1 MKLVKNGNRNCQDTW
16 DKSSGLHDV
25 PRKETGRNELTL
37 IEMRPIDL
45 VPSTPQAGSI
55 KDSFAQPE
63 SAPPHAQAVAA
74 AAPADDTPLESATA
88 TDIKASAPP
97 LSTPAARRPG
107 MLRPTS
113 QLRSYLATLSEIASS
128 HEAAK
133 QRTMPGGQLVAVMQA
148 HTVAGVPTMEQGR
161 GSYDSVL
168 DGPVSHDSMVIN
180 ATTKR
185 SGGSSVSTNLSTH
198 EPEMAAPEPPQRRST
213 LQQGTRGTPGQNRDT
228 RESSSPIDPNGLL
241 EGEDAAEQPVPPS
254 PLFHSPTRVR
264 AVVTVRHHRLQG
276 DILRETEHT
285 EHAPLPVRPHQ

>member
-1 MKLVKNGNRNCQDTW
+1 MK
-16 DKSSGLHDV
+16 
-25 PRKETGRNELTL
+25 
-37 IEMRPIDL
+37 PIDL
-45 VPSTPQAGSI
+45 EPSTPQVGSI
-55 KDSFAQPE
+55 KDSPAQPE

-74 AAPADDTPLESATA
+74 AAPADHTPQPESAPPHAQAVAAPAPADDTPIESATA

-133 QRTMPGGQLVAVMQA
+133 QRTMPGGQLIAVMQA

-168 DGPVSHDSMVIN
+168 DGPASHDSIVTH

-185 SGGSSVSTNLSTH
+185 SEQSSVSTNLLTH
-198 EPEMAAPEPPQRRST
+198 ESEMAAQP
-213 LQQGTRGTPGQNRDT
+213 RGTQARNRDT
-228 RESSSPIDPNGLL
+228 HVESSSPIDPNGLL
-241 EGEDAAEQPVPPS
+241 EGESVDAVEQPVPPS
-254 PLFHSPTRVR
+254 PVPLFPTRVR
-264 AVVTVRHHRLQG
+264 AVVTVRHLRLHG
-276 DILRETEHT
+276 DM
-285 EHAPLPVRPHQ
+285 P

>member
-1 MKLVKNGNRNCQDTW
+1 
-16 DKSSGLHDV
+16 
-25 PRKETGRNELTL
+25 
-37 IEMRPIDL
+37 MRPIDL

-133 QRTMPGGQLVAVMQA
+133 QRTMPGGQLIAVMQA

-168 DGPVSHDSMVIN
+168 DGPVSHDSMVKN

-185 SGGSSVSTNLSTH
+185 SGGSSVSMNLSTH
-198 EPEMAAPEPPQRRST
+198 EPEMAAQEPPQRRST
-213 LQQGTRGTPGQNRDT
+213 LQQGVPGRNRDT

>member
-1 MKLVKNGNRNCQDTW
+1 M
-16 DKSSGLHDV
+16 
-25 PRKETGRNELTL
+25 
-37 IEMRPIDL
+37 
-45 VPSTPQAGSI
+45 PQAGSI
-55 KDSFAQPE
+55 KDSPAQ

-74 AAPADDTPLESATA
+74 AASADHTPQPESAPPHAQAVGAPAPADDTPIESATA

-107 MLRPTS
+107 ILRPTS

-133 QRTMPGGQLVAVMQA
+133 QRTMPGGQLIAVMQA

-161 GSYDSVL
+161 GSYDSVI
-168 DGPVSHDSMVIN
+168 DGPVSHDSMVKN

-185 SGGSSVSTNLSTH
+185 SGGSSVSMNLSTH
-198 EPEMAAPEPPQRRST
+198 EPEMAAQEPPQRRST
-213 LQQGTRGTPGQNRDT
+213 LQQGVPGRNRDT

-241 EGEDAAEQPVPPS
+241 EGDDAAEQPVPPS

>member
-1 MKLVKNGNRNCQDTW
+1 V
-16 DKSSGLHDV
+16 
-25 PRKETGRNELTL
+25 
-37 IEMRPIDL
+37 
-45 VPSTPQAGSI
+45 GSI
-55 KDSFAQPE
+55 KDSPAQPESTPPHAQAVAAAEPADDTPQPE

-74 AAPADDTPLESATA
+74 AAPADDTPLESTTA
-88 TDIKASAPP
+88 TVA
-97 LSTPAARRPG
+97 TPAARRPG
-107 MLRPTS
+107 MFRPTS

-133 QRTMPGGQLVAVMQA
+133 QRTMPGGQLVAMMQA

-180 ATTKR
+180 ATTMG

-198 EPEMAAPEPPQRRST
+198 EPEMAAQEPPQRRST
-213 LQQGTRGTPGQNRDT
+213 LQQGTRGVPGRNRDT

-285 EHAPLPVRPHQ
+285 EHGTEHAPLPVRPHQ

>member
-1 MKLVKNGNRNCQDTW
+1 MK
-16 DKSSGLHDV
+16 
-25 PRKETGRNELTL
+25 
-37 IEMRPIDL
+37 PIVL
-45 VPSTPQAGSI
+45 EPSTPQAGSI
-55 KDSFAQPE
+55 KDSPAQ

-74 AAPADDTPLESATA
+74 AAPADHTPQPESAPPHAQAVGAPAPADDTPIESATA

-107 MLRPTS
+107 MFRPTS

-133 QRTMPGGQLVAVMQA
+133 QRTMPGGQLVAMMQA

-180 ATTKR
+180 ATTMG

-198 EPEMAAPEPPQRRST
+198 EPEMAAQEPPQRRST
-213 LQQGTRGTPGQNRDT
+213 LQQGTRGTPGRNRDT

-254 PLFHSPTRVR
+254 PVPLFQSPTRVR

-276 DILRETEHT
+276 GILRETEHT

>member
-1 MKLVKNGNRNCQDTW
+1 MK
-16 DKSSGLHDV
+16 
-25 PRKETGRNELTL
+25 
-37 IEMRPIDL
+37 PIDL
-45 VPSTPQAGSI
+45 EPSTPQVGSI
-55 KDSFAQPE
+55 KDSPAQPE

-74 AAPADDTPLESATA
+74 AAPADHTPQPESAPPHAQAVAAPAPADDTPTESAIA

-213 LQQGTRGTPGQNRDT
+213 LQQGTRGTPGRNRDT

-285 EHAPLPVRPHQ
+285 EHVAEHGGPLPVRPHQ

>member
-1 MKLVKNGNRNCQDTW
+1 MK
-16 DKSSGLHDV
+16 
-25 PRKETGRNELTL
+25 
-37 IEMRPIDL
+37 PIDL
-45 VPSTPQAGSI
+45 EPSTPQAGSI
-55 KDSFAQPE
+55 KDSPAQ

-74 AAPADDTPLESATA
+74 AAPADDTPLESTTA
-88 TDIKASAPP
+88 TVA
-97 LSTPAARRPG
+97 TPAARRPG

-133 QRTMPGGQLVAVMQA
+133 QRTMPGGQLVAMMQA
-148 HTVAGVPTMEQGR
+148 HTVAGVLTMEQGR

-180 ATTKR
+180 ATTMG

-198 EPEMAAPEPPQRRST
+198 EPEMAAQEPPQRRST
-213 LQQGTRGTPGQNRDT
+213 LQQGTRGTPGRNRDT

-254 PLFHSPTRVR
+254 PVPLFHSPTRVR

-276 DILRETEHT
+276 GILRETEHT

>member
-1 MKLVKNGNRNCQDTW
+1 MK
-16 DKSSGLHDV
+16 
-25 PRKETGRNELTL
+25 
-37 IEMRPIDL
+37 PIDL
-45 VPSTPQAGSI
+45 EPSTPQVGSI
-55 KDSFAQPE
+55 KDSPAQPE

-74 AAPADDTPLESATA
+74 AAPADHTPQPESAPPHAQAVAAPAPADDTPIESATA

-107 MLRPTS
+107 MFRPTS

-133 QRTMPGGQLVAVMQA
+133 QRTMPGGQLVAMMQA

-168 DGPVSHDSMVIN
+168 DGPVLHDD
-180 ATTKR
+180 ATTMG

-198 EPEMAAPEPPQRRST
+198 EPEMAIHEPPQRRST

>member
-1 MKLVKNGNRNCQDTW
+1 MK
-16 DKSSGLHDV
+16 
-25 PRKETGRNELTL
+25 
-37 IEMRPIDL
+37 PIDL
-45 VPSTPQAGSI
+45 EPSTPQAGSI
-55 KDSFAQPE
+55 KDSPAQPESTPPHAQAVAAAAPADDTPQPE

-74 AAPADDTPLESATA
+74 AAPADDTPLESTTA
-88 TDIKASAPP
+88 TVA
-97 LSTPAARRPG
+97 TPAARRPG
-107 MLRPTS
+107 ILRPTS

-133 QRTMPGGQLVAVMQA
+133 QRTMPGGQLIAVMQA

-168 DGPVSHDSMVIN
+168 DGPVSHDSMVKN

-185 SGGSSVSTNLSTH
+185 SGGSSVSMNLSTH
-198 EPEMAAPEPPQRRST
+198 EPEMAAQEPPQRRST
-213 LQQGTRGTPGQNRDT
+213 LQQGVPGRNRDT
-228 RESSSPIDPNGLL
+228 RESSSPIDPSGLL